1 MNPIF
6 RIFPIFLIC
15 FSCLTGQSQTRSIS
29 ISLSEEVD
37 SVKFVFYNHSEHLFW
52 LFDSYLDP
60 QYGKVLFQSP
70 YLHRV
75 ERKNNQF
82 KLSFLPVTP
91 WLSVRYSD
99 LIRRNEKTI
108 CSPGQVI
115 YHFRQITGKDSV
127 AIAIPKE
134 AFFSEEY
141 VIDKPLVGYH
151 SYDSARRVKFR
162 TSTDRPQLPYRT
174 VEFAVYRSLEGI
186 NESNYYYNE
195 GIFDDAVNGYDILAV
210 TIRID
215 SWTLV
220 DS

>member
-29 ISLSEEVD
+29 ISLSEEAD
-37 SVKFVFYNHSEHLFW
+37 SVKFVFFNNSEHHLW

-75 ERKNNQF
+75 ERKNNRF

-115 YHFRQITGKDSV
+115 YHFRQITGNDSV
-127 AIAIPKE
+127 TIAIPKE

-141 VIDKPLVGYH
+141 VIDKPLVRYH

-162 TSTDRPQLPYRT
+162 TTTDRPQLPFRT

>member
-1 MNPIF
+1 MNPII
-6 RIFPIFLIC
+6 RIFPIILIC

-29 ISLSEEVD
+29 ISLSEEAD
-37 SVKFVFYNHSEHLFW
+37 SVKFVFYNPSEHHLW

-75 ERKNNQF
+75 EQKNNRF

-115 YHFRQITGKDSV
+115 YHFRQISGNDSV
-127 AIAIPKE
+127 TIAIPKE

-141 VIDKPLVGYH
+141 VIDKPLVRYH

-162 TSTDRPQLPYRT
+162 TTTDRPQLPFRT

-195 GIFDDAVNGYDILAV
+195 GIFDDVVNGYDILAV

>member
-29 ISLSEEVD
+29 ISLSEEAD
-37 SVKFVFYNHSEHLFW
+37 SVKFVFYNPSEHHLW

-75 ERKNNQF
+75 ERKNNRF

-108 CSPGQVI
+108 CTPGQVI
-115 YHFRQITGKDSV
+115 YHFRQITGNDSV
-127 AIAIPKE
+127 TIAIPKE

-141 VIDKPLVGYH
+141 VIDKPLVRYH

-162 TSTDRPQLPYRT
+162 TTTDRPQLPFRT

-195 GIFDDAVNGYDILAV
+195 GIFDDVVNGYDILAV

>member
-29 ISLSEEVD
+29 ISLSEEAD
-37 SVKFVFYNHSEHLFW
+37 SVKFVFFNNSEHHLW

-75 ERKNNQF
+75 ERKNNRF

-115 YHFRQITGKDSV
+115 YHFRQIAAKDSV

-141 VIDKPLVGYH
+141 VIDKPLVRYH

-162 TSTDRPQLPYRT
+162 TTTDRPQLPFRT

-195 GIFDDAVNGYDILAV
+195 GIFDDVVNGYDILAV

>member
-29 ISLSEEVD
+29 ISLSEEAD
-37 SVKFVFYNHSEHLFW
+37 SVKFVFYNPSEHHLW

-75 ERKNNQF
+75 ERKNNRF

-108 CSPGQVI
+108 CTPGQVI
-115 YHFRQITGKDSV
+115 YHFRQITGNDSV
-127 AIAIPKE
+127 TIAIPKE

-141 VIDKPLVGYH
+141 VIDKPLVRYH

-162 TSTDRPQLPYRT
+162 TTTDRPQLPFRT

-195 GIFDDAVNGYDILAV
+195 GIFDDVVNGYDILAV

-220 DS
+220 D